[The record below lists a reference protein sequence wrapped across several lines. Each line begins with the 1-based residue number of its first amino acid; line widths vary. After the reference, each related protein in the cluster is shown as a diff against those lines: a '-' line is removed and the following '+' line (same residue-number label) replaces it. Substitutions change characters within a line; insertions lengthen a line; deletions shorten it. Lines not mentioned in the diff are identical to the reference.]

1 MFRTGK
7 LWDAHFRGSKLNEF
21 KDTFASL
28 KEDFEKS
35 RNFQTYFDIYQIRE
49 NLDQLLT
56 LEQQRLGETIHCST
70 G

>member
-7 LWDAHFRGSKLNEF
+7 LWDAQFCGSKLNEF
-21 KDTFASL
+21 KDTFAGL

-49 NLDQLLT
+49 NLDQLVK
-56 LEQQRLGETIHCST
+56 LEHLKLGECVQLK
-70 G
+70 